1 MREKQILRDSLDQD
15 CMDINNRLDKLNL
28 DRMNDL
34 GDIQGKIALFGKS
47 AQRHLDA
54 LKHFVVRECQN
65 LFDLATKPASVVFD
79 AFRYTLQLSRIDLT
93 YQEQAIVIHCLG
105 MSNMVLL
112 GTYFAI
118 PSFSLTDH
126 TKPLQYQAF
135 FN

>member
-1 MREKQILRDSLDQD
+1 MKREQEAREIESDELRNLLNNTKGSLEEKILREKQILRDSLDQD

-34 GDIQGKIALFGKS
+34 GDIQAKIALFGKS

-79 AFRYTLQLSRIDLT
+79 AFRYTLQLSRINLT
-93 YQEQAIVIHCLG
+93 YQEQAISG
-105 MSNMVLL
+105 
-112 GTYFAI
+112 
-118 PSFSLTDH
+118 
-126 TKPLQYQAF
+126 
-135 FN
+135 

>member
-1 MREKQILRDSLDQD
+1 MKREQEAREIESDELRNLLNNTKGSLEEKILREKQILRDSLDQD

-79 AFRYTLQLSRIDLT
+79 AFRCITNTRALRSLN
-93 YQEQAIVIHCLG
+93 ELG
-105 MSNMVLL
+105 HFMN
-112 GTYFAI
+112 
-118 PSFSLTDH
+118 
-126 TKPLQYQAF
+126 
-135 FN
+135 